1 MRNLLPALIACA
13 LAACAADTPDTSEVD
28 QADNALCLSRS
39 DVCYDRAE
47 YNYQSCTYGA
57 ELDYDRCVRNHGVN
71 CEDNYDTRWDA
82 CGDTLYSAYNRCDVN
97 YCLCEGFTLNECTS
111 DVG

>member
-1 MRNLLPALIACA
+1 
-13 LAACAADTPDTSEVD
+13 
-28 QADNALCLSRS
+28 
-39 DVCYDRAE
+39 
-47 YNYQSCTYGA
+47 
-57 ELDYDRCVRNHGVN
+57 VN
-71 CEDNYDTRWDA
+71 SQDNYDTAYDA